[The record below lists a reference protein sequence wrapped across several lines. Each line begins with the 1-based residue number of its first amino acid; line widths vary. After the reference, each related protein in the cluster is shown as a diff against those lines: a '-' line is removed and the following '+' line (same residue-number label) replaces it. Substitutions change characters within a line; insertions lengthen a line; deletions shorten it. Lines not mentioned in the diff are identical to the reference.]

1 MLIQKYR
8 STFFKHTSKNV
19 DKKMLATLM
28 KNINEKKCWQHLMLT
43 KKFRQHS
50 RKMLSKIYCNTPGK
64 MLMKNIGNTPGKFD
78 ETFRATLPKNGDQK
92 MLASLLKNVDKK
104 KCWQHLILMKKM

>member
-1 MLIQKYR
+1 
-8 STFFKHTSKNV
+8 
-19 DKKMLATLM
+19 
-28 KNINEKKCWQHLMLT
+28 
-43 KKFRQHS
+43 
-50 RKMLSKIYCNTPGK
+50 
-64 MLMKNIGNTPGKFD
+64 MKNIGNTPGKFD